1 MTTDHSIPFECRKG
15 NCDLCGAAGGLKADR
30 IGGQS
35 TNGKTT
41 YDPMICISTPEHMA
55 YPETVKHF
63 HSKKADQREYLTECV
78 RPTVLAARTLKYP
91 KQENTQPG
99 HTEIPRHRES

>member
-15 NCDLCGAAGGLKADR
+15 NCALCRAARGLIAGCID
-30 IGGQS
+30 GQR

-41 YDPMICISTPEHMA
+41 YDPMIGISTPEHMA

-63 HSKKADQREYLTECV
+63 HSKNADQREYLAECV
-78 RPTVLAARTLKYP
+78 RPAVLVARTLKYP
-91 KQENTQPG
+91 EQENTQPG